1 MITMN
6 VEKIVLLLSNE
17 GLSMRQIA
25 KMLGISRY
33 RVSCIIRSRANQE
46 KQCAADNQKF
56 GFEILLF

>member
-1 MITMN
+1 MN
-6 VEKIVLLLSNE
+6 VEKIVLFLSDE

-33 RVSCIIRSRANQE
+33 RVSCIIRSSANHE

-56 GFEILLF
+56 GLKILLF

>member
-1 MITMN
+1 MN
-6 VEKIVLLLSNE
+6 IEKIVLLLNDE
-17 GLSMRQIA
+17 GLSMRQTA

-33 RVSCIIRSRANQE
+33 RVSYIIRSLANHE